1 MTAPVLEF
9 VDVVKQ
15 YRGTPPV
22 RALDGV
28 SFQVHPGELFAV
40 VGQSGSGKS
49 TLLNMAGALDRPTSG
64 TVLIDGQ
71 DVSRLSDAHLSALR
85 GYRIGFVFQQF
96 VLIDGLSAVANV
108 ASALLY
114 RGMSARR
121 RRARA
126 MAALERVGL
135 DGRSSHRPGQL
146 SGGEQQRVAIA
157 RALVG
162 EPAVILADEPT
173 GNLDSGT
180 GLQTVDLLRALN
192 KDGATIGIVTHDQS
206 LAAEIPRVLT
216 ISDGHVESDIVMG
229 ALR

>member
-22 RALDGV
+22 WALDGV

-85 GYRIGFVFQQF
+85 GYRSGFVFQQF

>member
-1 MTAPVLEF
+1 MTSPVLEF
-9 VDVVKQ
+9 VEVVKEYQ
-15 YRGTPPV
+15 GAPPV

-49 TLLNMAGALDRPTSG
+49 TLLNLAGALDRPTSG
-64 TVLIDGQ
+64 AVLIDGQ

-85 GYRIGFVFQQF
+85 GRRIGFVFQQF

-108 ASALLY
+108 ASALVY
-114 RGMSARR
+114 RGMSARQ

-135 DGRSSHRPGQL
+135 DARSNHRPGQL

-180 GLQTVDLLRALN
+180 GLQTIDLLRALN
-192 KDGATIGIVTHDQS
+192 NGGATIGIVTHDQF

-216 ISDGHVESDIVMG
+216 ISDGHVESDIAMG